1 MKDNEN
7 LNNRLIERENSLD
20 ETETVETDSNS
31 EEFDHKNLLTKLEK
45 SIGNGFNEM
54 QKHLT
59 NLIDDKIKE
68 NNAKNREVSYA
79 SGSNGR

>member
-20 ETETVETDSNS
+20 EIVQTLAETDSNS
-31 EEFDHKNLLTKLEK
+31 EEFDHKYLLTKLEK

-54 QKHLT
+54 KKHLT
-59 NLIDDKIKE
+59 NLIDEKIKE
-68 NNAKNREVSYA
+68 NNAKKPEEYHMHM
-79 SGSNGR
+79 